1 MPNPPEQRVASLA
14 LEHLHLSAD
23 IELPMPLV
31 ALRDVGQH
39 RDAWLCTPVR
49 PTSTPLKFKTEW
61 MLWSS
66 CVHTREIW
74 GCTLPKGAVSFW
86 PFLVS
91 GGDMRMKVG
100 VLRFAA
106 ALAVLRLVRV
116 AGVIVLFFLLLPCA
130 AVAQDDGG
138 SPWVRYTLKQRCYRH
153 VDMFGATTYPCYRRV
168 VPVSLYRPPRYYER
182 ERRHYDEPYRRYGS
196 GELHPAPYYG
206 PRCKDRIVAAVG
218 FEYASEDRALKSA
231 QLIYAATVRQ
241 EFGEMYQ
248 EITQARD
255 VLTLC
260 TQASVN
266 DTSIGKLGD
275 ALFGENA
282 VLKRCKIWARP
293 CRPEIERAS
302 FAADRK
308 EESRRNDPPA
318 RVEEYEKEPKPKR
331 RWRWLQRKER

>member
-1 MPNPPEQRVASLA
+1 
-14 LEHLHLSAD
+14 
-23 IELPMPLV
+23 
-31 ALRDVGQH
+31 
-39 RDAWLCTPVR
+39 
-49 PTSTPLKFKTEW
+49 
-61 MLWSS
+61 
-66 CVHTREIW
+66 
-74 GCTLPKGAVSFW
+74 
-86 PFLVS
+86 
-91 GGDMRMKVG
+91 MKVG
-100 VLRFAA
+100 VLRIDA
-106 ALAVLRLVRV
+106 ALAVLRCAR
-116 AGVIVLFFLLLPCA
+116 AIVLFLLLLPCA
-130 AVAQDDGG
+130 VAAQDDGG

-153 VDMFGATTYPCYRRV
+153 VDMFGATTYPCFRRV
-168 VPVSLYRPPRYYER
+168 VPVTLYRSPRFYER
-182 ERRHYDEPYRRYGS
+182 ERRHYDEPYRHYGS

-206 PRCKDRIVAAVG
+206 PRCKDRIVTAVG

-241 EFGEMYQ
+241 EYGEMYQ

-302 FAADRK
+302 FAPDRK
-308 EESRRNDPPA
+308 EDLRRNDPPA

-331 RWRWLQRKER
+331 RWRWLHRRER